1 MKVTRLALRER
12 ILSPRRIDTGQNIF
26 GDRFNVIERENRDT
40 SFLHLEIGSNGKDG
54 GVFRREWPFM
64 RCSAPAD
71 FELWMRLV
79 LEAFGEDDI
88 SPVQM
93 PDKFGKRRLG
103 PPRNFGQDRKAL
115 RRRDDDRLGA
125 CIAILKGI
133 LGVGIDIEGVV
144 GVLSGSHIQ
153 APRGKVRD
161 ELFDERR
168 LARIFPA
175 HNAKK
180 RGCDGLSLTKELQ
193 PKVRRKMRIQAP
205 AVWPLAPELAA
216 ER

>member
-1 MKVTRLALRER
+1 M
-12 ILSPRRIDTGQNIF
+12 
-26 GDRFNVIERENRDT
+26 
-40 SFLHLEIGSNGKDG
+40 
-54 GVFRREWPFM
+54 W
-64 RCSAPAD
+64 
-71 FELWMRLV
+71 LV
-79 LEAFGEDDI
+79 LEAFDEDDI
-88 SPVQM
+88 SPIQM

-103 PPRNFGQDRKAL
+103 PPRNFGQDHKTL

-133 LGVGIDIEGVV
+133 FGVGIEIEGVV
-144 GVLSGSHIQ
+144 GVLGGSHIQ

-180 RGCDGLSLTKELQ
+180 RGCHGLSLTKELQ
-193 PKVRRKMRIQAP
+193 PKVLRKMGFAST
-205 AVWPLAPELAA
+205 
-216 ER
+216 